1 VSENQQGNGGRSDSL
16 LSAKSVSRRDFLK
29 LAGVAGATIGLGAG
43 LGGVVAACGSS
54 AATATTS
61 GAAATAAP
69 PTTTA
74 TTTAPVT
81 TTVASAPEAGREI
94 LIGDIIPQTG
104 FLASFGEG
112 EKWSVDLANS
122 ALNKGIVLG
131 DGKTHPVKVILQD
144 SQSDENR
151 ASQVTS
157 DLILNSKVDIVV
169 SSATP
174 ATVLPVM
181 VQAETLE
188 TPGLGN
194 FCPAEAFLAAMDKDS
209 SKTFNWIF
217 GHFWTFKSC
226 AQVFDHA
233 ISQVPNNKVMG
244 LMAPNNADGMAW
256 AGALPKP
263 MEALGYK
270 MVVPDLYTLGT
281 EDFTK
286 FISQF
291 KTAGVE
297 IITGAVT
304 IDAFTVF
311 YSQAQQQSYNPPII
325 CTGLTLLTA
334 DDANALK
341 APGLMSLWP
350 WSKEYVWK
358 DEITGMSNAE
368 LCADWEQKTGKEY
381 GMPVGC
387 HSKLG
392 WAVNALK
399 RATDP
404 TDKKSIADALR
415 TTKTDLITGH
425 IDFTEPVD
433 PNGNHLHP
441 NVYHSANS
449 VVQIVPGTGKWP
461 YDFACVAVYNAP
473 EVTPA
478 KAIQMAYKK

>member
-1 VSENQQGNGGRSDSL
+1 MYYKEEDKNGVLGGGIEG
-16 LSAKSVSRRDFLK
+16 KTVSRRYFLK
-29 LAGVAGATIGLGAG
+29 LAGVAGASVGMGGA
-43 LGGVVAACGSS
+43 LGGLLAACGNQE
-54 AATATTS
+54 TTT
-61 GAAATAAP
+61 TAAP
-69 PTTTA
+69 PTTSAPATTA
-74 TTTAPVT
+74 TTAAPA
-81 TTVASAPEAGREI
+81 TTVSSAAEMGREI

-112 EKWSVDLANS
+112 EQWSVDLANS
-122 ALNKGIVLG
+122 VLNKGLVLS
-131 DGKTHPVKVILQD
+131 DGKMHPVKVLLRD

-157 DLILNSKVDIVV
+157 DLILNEKVDMVV

-194 FCPAEAFLAAMDKDS
+194 FCPAEAFLAAMDKDGS
-209 SKTFNWIF
+209 QTFNWVF
-217 GHFWTFKSC
+217 GHFWTLGKSA
-226 AQVFDHA
+226 AQVFDAA
-233 ISQVPNNKVMG
+233 ISQVPNNKIMG
-244 LMAPNNADGMAW
+244 MMAPNNADGMAW
-256 AGALPKP
+256 AGVLPP
-263 MEALGYK
+263 AMEAAGYQ
-270 MVVPDLYTLGT
+270 VIVPDLYTLGT
-281 EDFTK
+281 EDFTAY
-286 FISQF
+286 ISEF
-291 KTAGVE
+291 KKAGVE

-304 IDAFTVF
+304 VDAFTVF
-311 YSQAQQQSYNPPII
+311 YTQAQQQSYYPPVI

-334 DDANALK
+334 EDANALK
-341 APGLMSLWP
+341 SPGLMSLWP
-350 WSKEYVWK
+350 WNKEYVWK
-358 DEITGMSNAE
+358 DEITGMTNPE
-368 LCADWEQKTGKEY
+368 LCADWEQTTGKQY

-404 TDKKSIADALR
+404 TSKKSVADALR

-425 IDFTEPVD
+425 MDFTEPVD

-441 NVYHSANS
+441 NVYHCANS
-449 VVQIVPGTGKWP
+449 VVQIVPGTGKWA
-461 YDFACVAVYNAP
+461 YDFAAIAVYNAP

-478 KAIQMAYKK
+478 KAIQMSYEQ